1 MWILVYLLI
10 ATGIALLALYL
21 LRPALA
27 PQAPSRPASRSARP
41 APPSVA
47 AKALDT
53 LVWDEPARSLP
64 VLEGG
69 ALRARMRDRYI
80 AARFPGLAAG
90 SGDLERVDNVIRAA
104 RLCFEEEKYD
114 QAQEL
119 LHLAIEQSPDNEA
132 LRLAQIEFAFLR
144 RSRERF
150 VALATQFRARLPQ
163 SPSWVEIA
171 RLGRAVAP
179 DDPQFAASPGSHP
192 HEHYGPWPEL
202 PNWIQAPWDLT
213 PEVLAADFHRAML
226 RGPVAKPVRAID
238 KRLVI
243 GA

>member
-10 ATGIALLALYL
+10 AAGIALLALHL
-21 LRPALA
+21 LRLVLA
-27 PQAPSRPASRSARP
+27 PEAPARP
-41 APPSVA
+41 APRRARPAQSPV
-47 AKALDT
+47 AKALDP
-53 LVWDEPARSLP
+53 LVWDQRLRPLP

-80 AARFPGLAAG
+80 AARFPGLVG
-90 SGDLERVDNVIRAA
+90 GTGDLERVDHVIRAA
-104 RLCFEEEKYD
+104 RLCFEEEKFD

-119 LHLAIEQSPDNEA
+119 LHLAIEQSPDNEP
-132 LRLAQIEFAFLR
+132 LRLAQLEFAFLR

-150 VALATQFRARLPQ
+150 VALASQFRARLPQ

-192 HEHYGPWPEL
+192 HEHYGPWPDL
-202 PNWIQAPWDLT
+202 PNWIQASWDLT
-213 PEVLAADFHRAML
+213 AEVLAADFHRAML
-226 RGPVAKPVRAID
+226 RGPAAKPAAATDQPRAI
-238 KRLVI
+238 

>member
-10 ATGIALLALYL
+10 ATGIALLAVHL
-21 LRPALA
+21 LRPVLAPEAPARPVPRRAPPALA
-27 PQAPSRPASRSARP
+27 REAP
-41 APPSVA
+41 
-47 AKALDT
+47 KALDP
-53 LVWDEPARSLP
+53 LVWDEPPRSLP

-80 AARFPGLAAG
+80 AARFPGLVAG
-90 SGDLERVDNVIRAA
+90 AGDLERVDHVIRSA

-119 LHLAIEQSPDNEA
+119 LHLAIEQSPGKEP
-132 LRLAQIEFAFLR
+132 LRLAQLEIAFLR
-144 RSRERF
+144 RNRERF
-150 VALATQFRARLPQ
+150 VALATQFRAILPQ
-163 SPSWVEIA
+163 SPNWAEIA

-179 DDPQFAASPGSHP
+179 DEPQFAAGPGSYP
-192 HEHYGPWPEL
+192 HEHYGPWPDL
-202 PNWIQAPWDLT
+202 PNWIQASWDLT
-213 PEVLAADFHRAML
+213 AEVLAADFHRAML
-226 RGPVAKPVRAID
+226 RGPAARPAAPPD

>member
-10 ATGIALLALYL
+10 ATGIALLAMHF

-27 PQAPSRPASRSARP
+27 PRAAARPSPRRARP
-41 APPSVA
+41 APPPVA
-47 AKALDT
+47 AKALDP
-53 LVWDEPARSLP
+53 LVWDEPVRQLP

-80 AARFPGLAAG
+80 AARFPGLVGG
-90 SGDLERVDNVIRAA
+90 SGDLERVEHVIRTA
-104 RLCFEEEKYD
+104 RLCFEEERHD

-119 LHLAIEQSPDNEA
+119 LHLAIEQSPDAEA
-132 LRLAQIEFAFLR
+132 LRLAQLEFAFLR

-150 VALATQFRARLPQ
+150 VALAGQFRARLPQ
-163 SPSWVEIA
+163 SPRWVEIA

-192 HEHYGPWPEL
+192 HEHYGPWPDL

-213 PEVLAADFHRAML
+213 AEVLAADFHRAML
-226 RGPVAKPVRAID
+226 RGPAAKPAAATD